1 MVEVHDTSQRLVK
14 VYWSQ
19 IHSVIWS
26 LVWQCSNIPR
36 TLPPSHI
43 QNSWALLPSCANF
56 FVCESEGGNKQTN
69 KHARWS
75 DKLALMF
82 WSYVLYLLDSIG
94 MFRRMLKQ
102 KDELVTSYTLLLKG
116 YQSISN
122 YFVSL
127 TILFS
132 AGYNAP
138 TWNVNEWNAL

>member
-1 MVEVHDTSQRLVK
+1 
-14 VYWSQ
+14 
-19 IHSVIWS
+19 
-26 LVWQCSNIPR
+26 
-36 TLPPSHI
+36 
-43 QNSWALLPSCANF
+43 
-56 FVCESEGGNKQTN
+56 
-69 KHARWS
+69 
-75 DKLALMF
+75 
-82 WSYVLYLLDSIG
+82 

-127 TILFS
+127 TVLFS